1 MDHRK
6 EKKNFK
12 LPHANALMNLFKGV
26 SVKNR
31 NKGRF
36 QSNSFL
42 YVTVSMLFCFSFLLT
57 PSSIFVSVL
66 TPTDQ
71 QPARI
76 RINLVPGVL
85 SLVPRN
91 EISGRKWQEKNKTKQ
106 KQSKTNQVN
115 AKLVA
120 YRPSFTINRNNDMRL
135 QKLSLQI
142 PASRVFP

>member
-1 MDHRK
+1 
-6 EKKNFK
+6 
-12 LPHANALMNLFKGV
+12 MNLFKGA

-42 YVTVSMLFCFSFLLT
+42 YDTVSMFLCFSFLLT

-76 RINLVPGVL
+76 HINLVPRVL

-91 EISGRKWQEKNKTKQ
+91 EISGRKWQEKKKNQKQ